1 MATTTT
7 AKSQWTDYA
16 ILQPSSPQFNKRG
29 EPVKWKVQIN
39 QHGQFR
45 CGCPSFIFSK
55 VLPRSCKH
63 TRRCE
68 QEQALGMKATP
79 MPTEGPFAAKSFTA
93 QAAVAIENHPQYAS
107 AVTIASAMLDDARV
121 KVSTD
126 QMHKM
131 CAVLALKLAAFVPAP
146 RPAFVA
152 APTQVTRLIVF
163 DD

>member
-7 AKSQWTDYA
+7 AKNQWTDYA
-16 ILQPSSPQFNKRG
+16 ILQPSTPQFNKRG

-39 QHGQFR
+39 QNGQFR
-45 CGCPSFIFSK
+45 CGCPSFIFGK

-68 QEQALGMKATP
+68 QEQALGGKP
-79 MPTEGPFAAKSFTA
+79 MTLPTEGPFAK
-93 QAAVAIENHPQYAS
+93 VAPEQHPQYAS
-107 AVTIASAMLDDARV
+107 AVTITKAMLDDARV
-121 KVSTD
+121 QVSTD

-131 CAVLALKLAAFVPAP
+131 CAILAVKLAAFVPVP
-146 RPAFVA
+146 RPVQAHTA
-152 APTQVTRLIVF
+152 GATRFITF

>member
-1 MATTTT
+1 MATTKTT
-7 AKSQWTDYA
+7 TNVWNDFAV
-16 ILQPSSPQFNKRG
+16 LQPSTPQFNKRG

-39 QHGQFR
+39 QNGQFR

-68 QEQALGMKATP
+68 QEQAMGVKATP
-79 MPTEGPFAAKSFTA
+79 PPIEGPFAAPSFKA
-93 QAAVAIENHPQYAS
+93 QAIEQHPQYAS
-107 AVTIASAMLDDARV
+107 AVTITKAMLDDARV
-121 KVSTD
+121 QVSAD

-131 CAVLALKLAAFVPAP
+131 CAVLAQKLAAFVPTP
-146 RPAFVA
+146 KPVHTQTTV
-152 APTQVTRLIVF
+152 TQVTRLIVF